1 MTTAIAKTRKDRKQ
15 LQQIVAGLEEGVIV
29 VNPDQTIAWANDA
42 ALRMH
47 GVSDLADLGA
57 DVPEYRNRFS
67 VRDRNFR
74 KLPAGEHPLDRLVP
88 GQAFSE
94 VVVEVGRPG
103 DGGHRVHRIRSLV
116 VTGPEDEPDCLVL
129 VLNDDTARF
138 DAEERFERT
147 FNANPAPAI
156 IVRLSDCRYVKV
168 NRGFMEMTGYLREAL
183 IGKSM
188 HQLDI
193 LAGAER
199 RDLAV
204 ERLHKGET
212 IPQMEACLALPSG
225 GDKTVLLAGQ
235 PLEVG
240 DERCMLFTFADLH
253 PRRQAEHALRQSEE
267 RFAAAFRLAPCPMSV
282 VALDELRVLDVND
295 AFTAATGWRR
305 EEIVGRA
312 EPDIGLWGE
321 GERRDKA
328 ERDIRQSGHVRG
340 VDVQLKAKNGVAGEY
355 LLSAEAVVI
364 HGERCV
370 LCVLLDITERK
381 RTEAELLD
389 AVRKAMGDTSWFGDK
404 VVEKLAV
411 LVGGKPQAPPAP
423 ELDGLPARAREVLQ
437 LLAQG
442 QADPAIA
449 SALGI
454 SVNTVRNHVSGIY
467 KRLGIRRRS
476 ALVAY
481 VRDRSIGETP
491 KPMNKTRKKQSKAA
505 T

>member
-1 MTTAIAKTRKDRKQ
+1 MTKIASPSRTDRRQ
-15 LQQIVAGLEEGVIV
+15 LQQIVAGLEEGIV
-29 VNPDQTIAWANDA
+29 VINPDQTIAWANSA
-42 ALRMH
+42 ALGMH
-47 GVSDLADLGA
+47 GVSDIADLGA
-57 DVPEYRNRFS
+57 DISEYRNRFS
-67 VRDRNFR
+67 LRDRNR
-74 KLPAGEHPLDRLVP
+74 HKLPGAGHHLDRLAAGEV
-88 GQAFSE
+88 FSE

-103 DGGHRVHRIRSLV
+103 DERHWVHRIRSLV
-116 VTGPEDEPDCLVL
+116 VTGPDDEPDCLVL

-147 FNANPAPAI
+147 FSANPAPAI

-168 NRGFMEMTGYLREAL
+168 NRGFMEMTGYLRESL

-199 RDLAV
+199 RELAV

-212 IPQMEACLALPSG
+212 IPQMEACLALPNG
-225 GDKTVLLAGQ
+225 GEKTVLMAGQ

-240 DERCMLFTFADLH
+240 DEHCMLFTFADLH

-282 VALDELRVLDVND
+282 VALDGLRVLDVND

-305 EEIVGRA
+305 EEIVGRP
-312 EPDIGLWGE
+312 EPDVGLWGE
-321 GERRDKA
+321 GAERDKA
-328 ERDIRQSGHVRG
+328 ERDIRQTGHVRG
-340 VDVQLKAKNGVAGEY
+340 VDVRLRTKTGIAGEY
-355 LLSAEAVVI
+355 LLSAEAVLI
-364 HGERCV
+364 HGEHCV

-381 RTEAELLD
+381 RTEAELLES
-389 AVRKAMGDTSWFGDK
+389 VRKAMGDTAWLGDK
-404 VVEKLAV
+404 VVEKLAT
-411 LVGGKPQAPPAP
+411 LVGGKPPPPAP
-423 ELDGLPARAREVLQ
+423 ELEGLPGRAREVLE

-442 QADPAIA
+442 KPDTAIA
-449 SALGI
+449 ASLGI

-476 ALVAY
+476 ALVVY
-481 VRDRSIGETP
+481 VRDRGIGEP
-491 KPMNKTRKKQSKAA
+491 RKLMGKLGKKPGASAG
-505 T
+505 